1 MVSTIDQIENEDR
14 VSRKIGKKVDQ
25 EEWIKIQE
33 EERREAMRRKK

>member
-14 VSRKIGKKVDQ
+14 ARRKIGKKVDQ
-25 EEWIKIQE
+25 EERIKITE